1 MKLEHDLWPRGWQQ
15 HEQQQLER
23 QARLSLDEKLQWL
36 EDAHKMV
43 LQLQQ
48 SATSS
53 TRSEQKEQS
62 SQ

>member
-1 MKLEHDLWPRGWQQ
+1 MNSSDDLWPDGWRG

-23 QARLSLDEKLQWL
+23 QAKWSLDETLQWL

-48 SATSS
+48 SS
-53 TRSEQKEQS
+53 TRNDAKDLTRK
-62 SQ
+62 